1 MVLNMVQEQS
11 GTIATQVQVTLQT
24 FSLFV
29 CNIRNG

>member
-11 GTIATQVQVTLQT
+11 GAIATQVQVTLQT
-24 FSLFV
+24 LSLFV